1 MAKKK
6 AARSVSVELVR
17 QSKGGGFEAQLVNLY
32 DDKRLKVGAGIL
44 LDDDAQPWHVSSV
57 HRCIKK
63 ADGSRDH
70 RKCFQ

>member
-1 MAKKK
+1 
-6 AARSVSVELVR
+6 
-17 QSKGGGFEAQLVNLY
+17 VNLY